1 MTELAAQLLESPK
14 APQIIQ
20 QVQAILNDEKIRRQ
34 AFYEWMDE
42 DMKAEFINGEIVV
55 HSPALHRH
63 NSAVMLLGT
72 LLNAFVNER
81 ENGIVLV
88 EKALVELTRN
98 SYEPDICYFGL
109 GKAATI
115 KPELLYYPAPDLV
128 VEVLSK
134 STQKTD
140 REVKFEDYAAHN
152 VAEYWIVDPT
162 RQTVEVFALDADTEA
177 YALLSLSRV
186 GQPVS
191 SRHLTGFTI
200 PVKAIFD
207 TSANVAALR
216 TLLMPGNA

>member
-1 MTELAAQLLESPK
+1 MNELAAQLLESPK

-20 QVQAILNDEKIRRQ
+20 QVQAILADEQNRRR

-55 HSPALHRH
+55 HSPALEKH
-63 NSAVMLLGT
+63 NAAVLRLGM
-72 LLNAFVNER
+72 LLNAYVETQQI
-81 ENGIVLV
+81 GIIRV

-109 GKAATI
+109 AKAATI
-115 KPELLYYPAPDLV
+115 QPELLYYPAPDLV

-134 STQKTD
+134 STAKND
-140 REVKFEDYAAHN
+140 REVKFEDYATHG

-162 RQTVEVFALDADTEA
+162 RQTVELFAIDADTEA
-177 YALLSLSRV
+177 YKTLGLFRV
-186 GQPVS
+186 GETVS
-191 SRHLTGFTI
+191 SQLLTGFTI

-207 TSANVAALR
+207 AGANMNTLR
-216 TLLMPGNA
+216 TLLK

>member
-20 QVQAILNDEKIRRQ
+20 QVQAVLNDEKNRRQ
-34 AFYEWMDE
+34 AFYEWMDG

-55 HSPALHRH
+55 HSPALHKH
-63 NSAVMLLGT
+63 NSVVMLLGT
-72 LLNAFVNER
+72 LLSAFVNTQEL
-81 ENGIVLV
+81 GIVVV

-98 SYEPDICYFGL
+98 SYEPDICYFGPA
-109 GKAATI
+109 KAAAI

-134 STQKTD
+134 STQKND

-162 RQTVEVFALDADTEA
+162 RQTIEVFTLDADMET
-177 YALLSLSRV
+177 YALFGLFR
-186 GQPVS
+186 GGKTVS
-191 SRHLTGFTI
+191 SQQLAGFTI
-200 PVKAIFD
+200 PVKAVFD
-207 TSANVAALR
+207 AGANVAALR
-216 TLLMPGNA
+216 ALLVG